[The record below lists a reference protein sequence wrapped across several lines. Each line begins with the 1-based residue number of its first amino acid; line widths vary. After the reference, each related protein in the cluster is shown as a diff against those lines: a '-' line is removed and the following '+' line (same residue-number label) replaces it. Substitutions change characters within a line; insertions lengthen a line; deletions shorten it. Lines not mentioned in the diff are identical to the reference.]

1 MKTYE
6 EIMKSYEEKVTLAM
20 NEDALPEVLSDLVAA
35 MFTYPDTR
43 LVRALFDNPSTPIND
58 KAQIALYFS
67 DEIGCGAFVSIAQ
80 NYILSEDVQNK
91 IVVAGS
97 TKVEAAVARNPHTSP
112 NVLEK
117 LIKRSSEEIRMN
129 IVKNPNTPAKL
140 FVELIVDR
148 NKPIA
153 DEARLRLK
161 NDPDLFEEVIRSQP
175 QPYSYI
181 PDNIYDWYIETAR
194 SYGNDTGRK
203 LEAMLSLMH
212 NEINFDSL
220 PEDLKEDVSFLKKA
234 AFLNYTILDESKIA
248 QNNKEIVLEAAKSY
262 EKAKRLGSFG
272 VQKELYLEM
281 LDNSDF
287 SYADV
292 IGATDEYSIY
302 IWMDHAFLEKVMEY
316 DISKNSSEYILAIR
330 SKIDDAIYFRDYED
344 CSDVDIKKLVES
356 WYMVNDRLKSI
367 SNREKTDNESLDDA
381 LVFRSGYSL

>member
-97 TKVEAAVARNPHTSP
+97 TKVEAAVAGNPHTSP

-248 QNNKEIVLEAAKSY
+248 RNNKEVVLEAAKSY
-262 EKAKRLGSFG
+262 KKAKRLGSFG

-281 LDNSDF
+281 LDDPDF
-287 SYADV
+287 SYDDV
-292 IGATDEYSIY
+292 IGATDEYSMY
-302 IWMDHAFLEKVMEY
+302 IWMDHIFLKKVMGY
-316 DISKNSSEYILAIR
+316 DISKTSSEYILTIR
-330 SKIDDAIYFRDYED
+330 SKIDNAIRFRHYED
-344 CSDVDIKKLVES
+344 YSDEDVKKLVES

-367 SNREKTDNESLDDA
+367 SNQGISDNKKL
-381 LVFRSGYSL
+381 RW

>member
-6 EIMKSYEEKVTLAM
+6 EIMKDYDEKVALAM
-20 NEDALPEVLSDLVAA
+20 SEDTLPEVLSDLATA

-43 LVRALFDNPSTPIND
+43 LVRTLFDNPSTPIND

-67 DEIGCGAFVSIAQ
+67 DEIGCGALVSIARD
-80 NYILSEDVQNK
+80 YILSEDVQNK

-140 FVELIVDR
+140 FVGLIVDR
-148 NKPIA
+148 NKTIA

-161 NDPDLFEEVIRSQP
+161 NDPDLFEDVIRSQP

-181 PDNIYDWYIETAR
+181 PDSIYDWYIETAR

-248 QNNKEIVLEAAKSY
+248 RNNKEVVLEAAKSY
-262 EKAKRLGSFG
+262 KKAKRLGSFG

-281 LDNSDF
+281 LDDPDF
-287 SYADV
+287 SYDDV
-292 IGATDEYSIY
+292 IGATDEYSMY
-302 IWMDHAFLEKVMEY
+302 IWMDHIFLKKVMGY
-316 DISKNSSEYILAIR
+316 DISKTSSEYILTIR
-330 SKIDDAIYFRDYED
+330 SKIDNAIRFRHYED
-344 CSDVDIKKLVES
+344 YSDEDVKKLVES

-367 SNREKTDNESLDDA
+367 SNQGISDNKKL
-381 LVFRSGYSL
+381 RW

>member
-1 MKTYE
+1 MKTYD
-6 EIMKSYEEKVTLAM
+6 EITKDYDEKVALAM
-20 NEDALPEVLSDLVAA
+20 SEDILPEVLSDLATA

-148 NKPIA
+148 NKTIA

-161 NDPDLFEEVIRSQP
+161 NDSDLFEDVIRSQP

-181 PDNIYDWYIETAR
+181 PDSIYDWYIETAR

-248 QNNKEIVLEAAKSY
+248 RNNKEVVLEAAKSY
-262 EKAKRLGSFG
+262 KKAKRLGSFG

-281 LDNSDF
+281 LDDPDF
-287 SYADV
+287 SYDDV
-292 IGATDEYSIY
+292 IGATDEYSMY
-302 IWMDHAFLEKVMEY
+302 IWMDHIFLKKVMGY
-316 DISKNSSEYILAIR
+316 DISKTSSEYILTIR
-330 SKIDDAIYFRDYED
+330 SKIDNAIRFRHYED
-344 CSDVDIKKLVES
+344 YSDEDVKKLVES

-367 SNREKTDNESLDDA
+367 NDREESGDKNSDDV
-381 LVFRSGYSL
+381 LM

>member
-6 EIMKSYEEKVTLAM
+6 EIMKDYDEKVALAM
-20 NEDALPEVLSDLVAA
+20 REDTLPEVLSDLATA

-67 DEIGCGAFVSIAQ
+67 DEIGCGALVSIARD
-80 NYILSEDVQNK
+80 YILSEDVQNK
-91 IVVAGS
+91 IVVAGNA
-97 TKVEAAVARNPHTSP
+97 KAEAAVAGNPHTSS

-117 LIKRSSEEIRMN
+117 LIKRSSEETRMN
-129 IVKNPNTPAKL
+129 IEKNTNTPAKL

-181 PDNIYDWYIETAR
+181 PDSIYDWYIETAR

-248 QNNKEIVLEAAKSY
+248 RNNKEVVLEAAKSY
-262 EKAKRLGSFG
+262 KKAKRLGSFG

-281 LDNSDF
+281 LDDPDF
-287 SYADV
+287 SYDDV
-292 IGATDEYSIY
+292 IGATDEYSMY
-302 IWMDHAFLEKVMEY
+302 ILMDHIFLKKVMGY
-316 DISKNSSEYILAIR
+316 DISKTSSEYILTIR
-330 SKIDDAIYFRDYED
+330 SKIDNAIRFRHYED
-344 CSDVDIKKLVES
+344 YSDEDVKKLVES

-367 SNREKTDNESLDDA
+367 SNQGISDNKKL
-381 LVFRSGYSL
+381 RW

>member
-6 EIMKSYEEKVTLAM
+6 EIMKDYDEKVALAM
-20 NEDALPEVLSDLVAA
+20 REDTLPEVLSDLATA

-67 DEIGCGAFVSIAQ
+67 DEIGCGALVSIARD
-80 NYILSEDVQNK
+80 YILSEDVQNK
-91 IVVAGS
+91 IVVAGNA
-97 TKVEAAVARNPHTSP
+97 KAEAAVAGNPHTSS

-117 LIKRSSEEIRMN
+117 LIKRSSEETRMN
-129 IVKNPNTPAKL
+129 IEKNPNTPAKL

-181 PDNIYDWYIETAR
+181 PDSIYDWYIETAR

-248 QNNKEIVLEAAKSY
+248 RNNKEVVLEAAKSY
-262 EKAKRLGSFG
+262 KKAKRLGSFG

-281 LDNSDF
+281 LDDPDF
-287 SYADV
+287 SYDDV
-292 IGATDEYSIY
+292 IGATDEYSMY
-302 IWMDHAFLEKVMEY
+302 IWMDHIFLKKVMGY
-316 DISKNSSEYILAIR
+316 DISKTSSEYILTIR
-330 SKIDDAIYFRDYED
+330 SKIDNAIRFRHYED
-344 CSDVDIKKLVES
+344 YSDEDVKKLVES

-367 SNREKTDNESLDDA
+367 SNQGISDNKKL
-381 LVFRSGYSL
+381 RW

>member
-1 MKTYE
+1 MKTYD
-6 EIMKSYEEKVTLAM
+6 EITKDYDEKVALAM
-20 NEDALPEVLSDLVAA
+20 SEDTLPEVLSDLATA

-148 NKPIA
+148 NKTIA

-161 NDPDLFEEVIRSQP
+161 NDSDLFEDVIRSQP

-181 PDNIYDWYIETAR
+181 PDSIYDWYIETAR

-248 QNNKEIVLEAAKSY
+248 RNNKEVVLEAAKSY
-262 EKAKRLGSFG
+262 KKAKRLGSFG

-281 LDNSDF
+281 LDDPDF
-287 SYADV
+287 SYDDV
-292 IGATDEYSIY
+292 IGATDEYSMY
-302 IWMDHAFLEKVMEY
+302 IWMDHIFLKKVMGY
-316 DISKNSSEYILAIR
+316 DISKTSSEYILTIR
-330 SKIDDAIYFRDYED
+330 SKIDNAIRFRHYED
-344 CSDVDIKKLVES
+344 YSDEDVKKLVES

-367 SNREKTDNESLDDA
+367 NDREESGDKNSDDV
-381 LVFRSGYSL
+381 LM

>member
-6 EIMKSYEEKVTLAM
+6 EIMKDYDEKVALAM
-20 NEDALPEVLSDLVAA
+20 REDTLPEVLSDLATA

-58 KAQIALYFS
+58 KAQIALCFS
-67 DEIGCGAFVSIAQ
+67 DEIGCGALVSIAR

-91 IVVAGS
+91 IILTGNA
-97 TKVEAAVARNPHTSP
+97 KAEAAIAGNPHTSS

-129 IVKNPNTPAKL
+129 IEKNPNTPAKL

-181 PDNIYDWYIETAR
+181 PDSIYDWYIETAR

-248 QNNKEIVLEAAKSY
+248 RNNKEVVLEAAKSY
-262 EKAKRLGSFG
+262 KKAKRLGSFG

-281 LDNSDF
+281 LDDPDF
-287 SYADV
+287 SYDDV
-292 IGATDEYSIY
+292 IGATDEYSMY
-302 IWMDHAFLEKVMEY
+302 IWMDHIFLKKVMGY
-316 DISKNSSEYILAIR
+316 DISKTSSEYILTIR
-330 SKIDDAIYFRDYED
+330 SKIDNAIRFRHYED
-344 CSDVDIKKLVES
+344 YSDEDVKKLVES

-367 SNREKTDNESLDDA
+367 SNQGISDNKKL
-381 LVFRSGYSL
+381 RW

>member
-1 MKTYE
+1 MKTYD
-6 EIMKSYEEKVTLAM
+6 EITKDYDEKVALAM
-20 NEDALPEVLSDLVAA
+20 SEDTLPEVLSDLATA

-117 LIKRSSEEIRMN
+117 LIKRSPEEIRMN

-148 NKPIA
+148 NKTIA

-161 NDPDLFEEVIRSQP
+161 NDSDLFEDVIRSQP

-181 PDNIYDWYIETAR
+181 PDSIYDWYIETAR

-248 QNNKEIVLEAAKSY
+248 RNNKEVVLEAAKSY
-262 EKAKRLGSFG
+262 KKAKRLGSFG

-281 LDNSDF
+281 LDDPDF
-287 SYADV
+287 SYDDV
-292 IGATDEYSIY
+292 IGATDEYSMY
-302 IWMDHAFLEKVMEY
+302 IWMDHIFLKKVMGY
-316 DISKNSSEYILAIR
+316 DISKTSSEYILTIR
-330 SKIDDAIYFRDYED
+330 SKIDNAIRFRHYED
-344 CSDVDIKKLVES
+344 YSDEDVKKLVES

-367 SNREKTDNESLDDA
+367 NDREESGDKNSDDV
-381 LVFRSGYSL
+381 LM

>member
-6 EIMKSYEEKVTLAM
+6 EIMKDYDEKVALAM
-20 NEDALPEVLSDLVAA
+20 REDTLPEVLSDLATA

-58 KAQIALYFS
+58 KAQIALCFS
-67 DEIGCGAFVSIAQ
+67 DEIGCGALVSIAR

-91 IVVAGS
+91 IILTGNAKAEVAVAG
-97 TKVEAAVARNPHTSP
+97 NPHTSS

-129 IVKNPNTPAKL
+129 IEKNPNTPAKL

-181 PDNIYDWYIETAR
+181 PDSIYDWYIETAR

-248 QNNKEIVLEAAKSY
+248 RNNKEVVLEAAKSY
-262 EKAKRLGSFG
+262 KKAKRLGSFG

-281 LDNSDF
+281 LDDPDF
-287 SYADV
+287 SYDDV
-292 IGATDEYSIY
+292 IGATDEYSMY
-302 IWMDHAFLEKVMEY
+302 IWMDHIFLKKVMGY
-316 DISKNSSEYILAIR
+316 DISKTSSEYILTIR
-330 SKIDDAIYFRDYED
+330 SKIDNAIRFRHYED
-344 CSDVDIKKLVES
+344 YSDEDVKKLVES

-367 SNREKTDNESLDDA
+367 NDREESGDKNSDDV
-381 LVFRSGYSL
+381 LM

>member
-6 EIMKSYEEKVTLAM
+6 EIMKDYDEKVALAM
-20 NEDALPEVLSDLVAA
+20 REDTLPEVLSDLATA

-58 KAQIALYFS
+58 KAQIALCFS
-67 DEIGCGAFVSIAQ
+67 DEIGCGALVSIAR

-91 IVVAGS
+91 IILTGNAKAEVAVAG
-97 TKVEAAVARNPHTSP
+97 NPHTSS

-129 IVKNPNTPAKL
+129 IEKNPNTPAKL

-181 PDNIYDWYIETAR
+181 PDSIYDWYIETAR

-220 PEDLKEDVSFLKKA
+220 PENLKEDVSFLKKA

-248 QNNKEIVLEAAKSY
+248 RNNKEVVLEAAKSY
-262 EKAKRLGSFG
+262 KKAKRLGSFG

-281 LDNSDF
+281 LDDPDF
-287 SYADV
+287 SYDDV
-292 IGATDEYSIY
+292 IGATDEYSMY
-302 IWMDHAFLEKVMEY
+302 IWMDHIFLKKVMGY
-316 DISKNSSEYILAIR
+316 DISKTSSEYILTIR
-330 SKIDDAIYFRDYED
+330 SKIDNAIRFRHYED
-344 CSDVDIKKLVES
+344 YSDEDVKKLVES

-367 SNREKTDNESLDDA
+367 NDREESGDKNSDDV
-381 LVFRSGYSL
+381 LM

>member
-1 MKTYE
+1 MKTYD
-6 EIMKSYEEKVTLAM
+6 EITKDYDEKVALAM
-20 NEDALPEVLSDLVAA
+20 SEDTLPEVLSDLATA

-67 DEIGCGAFVSIAQ
+67 DEIGCGALVSIARD
-80 NYILSEDVQNK
+80 YILSEDVQNK
-91 IVVAGS
+91 IVVAGNA
-97 TKVEAAVARNPHTSP
+97 KAEEAVAGNPHTSP

-140 FVELIVDR
+140 FVGLIVDR
-148 NKPIA
+148 NKTIA
-153 DEARLRLK
+153 DEACLRLK
-161 NDPDLFEEVIRSQP
+161 NDPDLFEDVIRSQP

-181 PDNIYDWYIETAR
+181 PDSIYDWYIETAR

-234 AFLNYTILDESKIA
+234 AFLDYTILDESKIA

-272 VQKELYLEM
+272 IQKEIYLEM
-281 LDNSDF
+281 LDDPDF
-287 SYADV
+287 SYDDV
-292 IGATDEYSIY
+292 IGATDEYSMY
-302 IWMDHAFLEKVMEY
+302 IWMDHIFLKKVMGY
-316 DISKNSSEYILAIR
+316 DISKTSSEYILTIR
-330 SKIDDAIYFRDYED
+330 SKIDDAIYFRHYED
-344 CSDVDIKKLVES
+344 CSDEDVKKLVES

-367 SNREKTDNESLDDA
+367 SNQGISDNKKL
-381 LVFRSGYSL
+381 RW

>member
-140 FVELIVDR
+140 FVELIVDH

-292 IGATDEYSIY
+292 IGATDEYSMY

>member
-6 EIMKSYEEKVTLAM
+6 EIMKDYDEKVALAM
-20 NEDALPEVLSDLVAA
+20 REDTLPEVLSDLATA

-58 KAQIALYFS
+58 KAQIALCFS
-67 DEIGCGAFVSIAQ
+67 DEIGCGALVSIAR

-91 IVVAGS
+91 IILTGNAK
-97 TKVEAAVARNPHTSP
+97 TEAAVAGNPHTSS

-129 IVKNPNTPAKL
+129 IEKNPNTPAKL

-181 PDNIYDWYIETAR
+181 PDSIYDWYIETAR

-248 QNNKEIVLEAAKSY
+248 RNNKEVVLEAAKSY
-262 EKAKRLGSFG
+262 KKAKRLGSFG

-281 LDNSDF
+281 LDDPDF
-287 SYADV
+287 SYDDV
-292 IGATDEYSIY
+292 IGATDEYSMY
-302 IWMDHAFLEKVMEY
+302 IWMDHIFLKKVMGY
-316 DISKNSSEYILAIR
+316 DISKTSSEYILTIR
-330 SKIDDAIYFRDYED
+330 SKIDNAIRFRHYED
-344 CSDVDIKKLVES
+344 YSDEDVKKLVES

-367 SNREKTDNESLDDA
+367 NDREESGDKNSDDV
-381 LVFRSGYSL
+381 LM

>member
-6 EIMKSYEEKVTLAM
+6 EIMKNYDEKVTLAM
-20 NEDALPEVLSDLVAA
+20 SKDTLPEVLSDLATA

-43 LVRALFDNPSTPIND
+43 LVRVLFDNPSTPIND

-140 FVELIVDR
+140 FVGLIVDR
-148 NKPIA
+148 NKTIA

-161 NDPDLFEEVIRSQP
+161 NDPDLFEDVIRSQP

-181 PDNIYDWYIETAR
+181 PDSIYDWYIETAR

-248 QNNKEIVLEAAKSY
+248 RNNKEVVLEAAKSY
-262 EKAKRLGSFG
+262 KKAKRLGSFG

-281 LDNSDF
+281 LDDPDF
-287 SYADV
+287 SYDDV
-292 IGATDEYSIY
+292 IRATDEYSMY
-302 IWMDHAFLEKVMEY
+302 IWMDHIFLKKVMGY
-316 DISKNSSEYILAIR
+316 DISKTSSEYILTIR
-330 SKIDDAIYFRDYED
+330 SKIDNAIRFRHYED
-344 CSDVDIKKLVES
+344 YSDEDVKKLVES

-367 SNREKTDNESLDDA
+367 SNQGISDNKKL
-381 LVFRSGYSL
+381 RW

>member
-1 MKTYE
+1 MKTYD
-6 EIMKSYEEKVTLAM
+6 EITKDYDEKVALAM
-20 NEDALPEVLSDLVAA
+20 SEDTLPEVLSDLATA

-58 KAQIALYFS
+58 KAQIAIYFS
-67 DEIGCGAFVSIAQ
+67 DEIGCGALVSIARD
-80 NYILSEDVQNK
+80 YILSEDVQNK

-97 TKVEAAVARNPHTSP
+97 AKAEAAVAGNPHTSP
-112 NVLEK
+112 DVLEK

-129 IVKNPNTPAKL
+129 IAKNPNTPAKL
-140 FVELIVDR
+140 FVGLIVDR
-148 NKPIA
+148 NKTIA

-161 NDPDLFEEVIRSQP
+161 NDPDLFEDVIRSQP

-181 PDNIYDWYIETAR
+181 PDSIYDWYIETAR

-248 QNNKEIVLEAAKSY
+248 RNNKEVVLEAAKSY
-262 EKAKRLGSFG
+262 KKAKRLGSFG

-281 LDNSDF
+281 IDDPDF
-287 SYADV
+287 SYDDV
-292 IGATDEYSIY
+292 IGATDEYSMY
-302 IWMDHAFLEKVMEY
+302 IWMDHIFLKKVMGY
-316 DISKNSSEYILAIR
+316 DISKTSSEYILTIR
-330 SKIDDAIYFRDYED
+330 SKIDNAIYFRHYED
-344 CSDVDIKKLVES
+344 YSDEDIKKLVES

-367 SNREKTDNESLDDA
+367 SNQGISDNKKL
-381 LVFRSGYSL
+381 RW

>member
-6 EIMKSYEEKVTLAM
+6 EIMKDYDEKVALAM
-20 NEDALPEVLSDLVAA
+20 REDTLPEVLSDLATA

-58 KAQIALYFS
+58 KAQIALCFS
-67 DEIGCGAFVSIAQ
+67 DEIGCGALVSIAR

-91 IVVAGS
+91 IILTGNA
-97 TKVEAAVARNPHTSP
+97 KAEAAVAGNPHTSS

-129 IVKNPNTPAKL
+129 IEKNPNTPAKL

-181 PDNIYDWYIETAR
+181 PDSIYDWYIETAR

-248 QNNKEIVLEAAKSY
+248 RNNKEVVLEAAKSY
-262 EKAKRLGSFG
+262 KKAKRLGSFG

-281 LDNSDF
+281 LDDPDF
-287 SYADV
+287 SYDDV
-292 IGATDEYSIY
+292 IGATDEYSMY
-302 IWMDHAFLEKVMEY
+302 IWMDHIFLKKVMGY
-316 DISKNSSEYILAIR
+316 DISKTSSEYILTIR
-330 SKIDDAIYFRDYED
+330 SKIDNAIRFRHYED
-344 CSDVDIKKLVES
+344 YSDEDVKKLVES

-367 SNREKTDNESLDDA
+367 SNQGISDNKKL
-381 LVFRSGYSL
+381 RW

>member
-6 EIMKSYEEKVTLAM
+6 EIMKDYDEKVALAM
-20 NEDALPEVLSDLVAA
+20 REDTLPEVLSDLATA

-67 DEIGCGAFVSIAQ
+67 DEIGCGALVSIARD
-80 NYILSEDVQNK
+80 YILSEDVQNK
-91 IVVAGS
+91 IVVAGNA
-97 TKVEAAVARNPHTSP
+97 KAEAAVAGNPHTSS

-117 LIKRSSEEIRMN
+117 LIKRSSEETRMN
-129 IVKNPNTPAKL
+129 IEKNPNTPAKL

-181 PDNIYDWYIETAR
+181 PDSIYDWYIETAR

-248 QNNKEIVLEAAKSY
+248 RNNKEVVLEAAKSY
-262 EKAKRLGSFG
+262 KKAKRLGSFG

-281 LDNSDF
+281 LDDPDF
-287 SYADV
+287 SYDDV
-292 IGATDEYSIY
+292 IGATDEYSMY
-302 IWMDHAFLEKVMEY
+302 IWMDHIFLKKVMGY
-316 DISKNSSEYILAIR
+316 DISKTSSEYILTIR
-330 SKIDDAIYFRDYED
+330 SKIDNAIRFRHYED
-344 CSDVDIKKLVES
+344 YSDEDVKKLVES

-367 SNREKTDNESLDDA
+367 SN
-381 LVFRSGYSL
+381 

>member
-1 MKTYE
+1 
-6 EIMKSYEEKVTLAM
+6 
-20 NEDALPEVLSDLVAA
+20 
-35 MFTYPDTR
+35 
-43 LVRALFDNPSTPIND
+43 
-58 KAQIALYFS
+58 
-67 DEIGCGAFVSIAQ
+67 
-80 NYILSEDVQNK
+80 
-91 IVVAGS
+91 
-97 TKVEAAVARNPHTSP
+97 
-112 NVLEK
+112 
-117 LIKRSSEEIRMN
+117 MN

-367 SNREKTDNESLDDA
+367 SNREKTDNESLNDA